1 MDRWNKAID
10 DICWQ
15 QRPSAVLGERDMK
28 ANPYLWFP
36 DGKLN
41 TCYNAVDR
49 HALTSPNIIA
59 LYWHSAVTKTKK
71 AVTYQQ
77 LLTEVKDVAGVLADH
92 GVRKGDTVVIYMPMI
107 LEAVYTML
115 ACARIGAVHSVVFG
129 GFAPKE
135 LAKRIDDCKPKVVVI
150 ASCGVEP
157 KRVIPYKPLMD
168 EALSL
173 CQHKVPI
180 RIVFQRPGFPLAQLH
195 EQSGDRNFE
204 TEIERIQNAGKALQQ
219 CATVDSADT
228 LYLLY
233 TSGTTGMP
241 KGVVRSNGGHAV
253 ALRWSMDYIFGLKK
267 GDTIFTASDIGWV
280 VGHTYIVYGPLLAG
294 LSSVLYEGKPIGTPD
309 ASAFWRVCA
318 DYNVKAIFT
327 APTAIRAI
335 RREDPEG
342 KMAQKQDLNKLR
354 ALFLAG
360 ERSDPATINWCQKL
374 LGKNKQ
380 VIDCW
385 WLTETGQPVTS
396 TCLGDNAELYPIKP
410 GSAGHPV
417 PGANVC
423 VLKDDGTLVT
433 TPNTFGNLAIKLP
446 LVPAAFTTLW
456 NNDKGYQDS
465 YFKRFP
471 GYFDTGDAGTID
483 EEGYVHVMSRTD
495 DLINV
500 AGHRLSTGSIEEIL
514 LSNQS
519 VVETCCVPIP
529 DNLKG
534 HVPLALVVTSGNV
547 PATLTKDLV
556 AAVRK
561 DLGAIACL
569 EKVLV
574 VARLPK
580 TRSGKVLRRCI
591 RDMCAGNP
599 VNVPATV
606 EDASVLTEIETAL
619 RKEGLIPE
627 QPKAKL

>member
-1 MDRWNKAID
+1 MEPWTQAID

-15 QRPSAVLGERDMK
+15 QRPSAVLGPRDFQG
-28 ANPYLWFP
+28 NPYLWFP

-49 HALTSPNIIA
+49 HALTSPNTVAIH
-59 LYWHSAVTKTKK
+59 WHSAVTNSKQS
-71 AVTYQQ
+71 VTYQE
-77 LLTEVKDVAGVLADH
+77 LLMRVKDVAGVLADY
-92 GVRKGDTVVIYMPMI
+92 GVKKGDTVIIYMPMI

-115 ACARIGAVHSVVFG
+115 ACARLGAVHSVVFG

-135 LAKRIDDCKPKVVVI
+135 LAKRIDDCKPKVIVST
-150 ASCGVEP
+150 SCGIEP
-157 KRVIPYKPLMD
+157 KRVIEYKPLLD
-168 EALSL
+168 EALRLS
-173 CQHKVPI
+173 QHNVPT
-180 RIVFQRPGFPLAQLH
+180 RIILQRPGQVEASLDY
-195 EQSGDRNFE
+195 QSGDRNFDKE
-204 TEIERIQNAGKALQQ
+204 VERIQYENKAFQQ
-219 CATVDSADT
+219 CVTVDSSDP

-233 TSGTTGMP
+233 TSGTTGRP
-241 KGVVRSNGGHAV
+241 KGVVRANGGHAV
-253 ALRWSMDYIFGLKK
+253 ALRWSMDYIFGLQK

-294 LSSVLYEGKPIGTPD
+294 LTSVLYEGKPVGTPD
-309 ASAFWRVCA
+309 ASVFWKICTE
-318 DYNVKAIFT
+318 YNVKALFA

-342 KMAQKQDLNKLR
+342 KFAHRQDLSKLR

-360 ERSDPATINWCQKL
+360 ERSDPVTIHWCQQL
-374 LGKNKQ
+374 LGSNKE

-396 TCLGDNAELYPIKP
+396 TCLGKNAQHFPIKP
-410 GSAGHPV
+410 GSAGKPV

-423 VLKDDGTLVT
+423 VLKDDGTPINE
-433 TPNTFGNLAIKLP
+433 PNAFGNLVIKLP
-446 LVPAAFTTLW
+446 MVPAAFTTLW
-456 NNDKGYQDS
+456 NNEQGYYES

-471 GYFDTGDAGTID
+471 GYFDTGDAGMID

-514 LSNQS
+514 LSNTS
-519 VVETCCVPIP
+519 VVETCVVPIP
-529 DNLKG
+529 DSLKG
-534 HVPLALVVTSGNV
+534 HVPLALVVTSGKV
-547 PATLTKDLV
+547 SDALRKDLV
-556 AAVRK
+556 TAVRN

-569 EKVLV
+569 DKVVV

-591 RDMCAGNP
+591 RDMTAGNP
-599 VNVPATV
+599 VNVPATI
-606 EDASVLTEIETAL
+606 EDVTVLKDIEAAL
-619 RKEGLIPE
+619 AKEGLIP
-627 QPKAKL
+627 QTKAKL